1 MRISLYIIL
10 FPFFIF
16 SQNAIN
22 DNNTLSKKN
31 KIIHLSYDFGMKCYT
46 GNSFL
51 NQQKFWNICEKNP
64 EIGFTVMKNI
74 GKLLVNN
81 LNRTNNQVLKLT
93 TALGLM
99 LD

>member
-51 NQQKFWNICEKNP
+51 NQQKFSREGVFLIKY
-64 EIGFTVMKNI
+64 F
-74 GKLLVNN
+74 
-81 LNRTNNQVLKLT
+81 
-93 TALGLM
+93 
-99 LD
+99 